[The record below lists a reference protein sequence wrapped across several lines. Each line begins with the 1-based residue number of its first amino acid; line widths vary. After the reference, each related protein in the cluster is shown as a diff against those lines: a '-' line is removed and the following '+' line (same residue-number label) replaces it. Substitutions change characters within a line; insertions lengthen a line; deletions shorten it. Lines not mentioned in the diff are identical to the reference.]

1 MEITSILQRRNVHG
15 RTEKLD
21 EIHTA
26 KLDALDEIL
35 EDNQDE
41 NLLIAYNYKTDLIR
55 LKARYPDAVVSD
67 NDPDII
73 TRWNNGEIKMLLA
86 HPASSAGHGLNLQH
100 GRKYYRVVRFK
111 LVLELYQQFNGR
123 LQTRQTKPVRIVHI
137 VCRRLYR

>member
-1 MEITSILQRRNVHG
+1 MGNVHR
-15 RTEKLD
+15 RTKNWT

-55 LKARYPDAVVSD
+55 LKARYPDAVVLD

-73 TRWNNGEIKMLLA
+73 TRWNNGQIKILLA
-86 HPASSAGHGLNLQH
+86 HPASAGMVIIYNMVE
-100 GRKYYRVVRFK
+100 YYRMVRSK
-111 LVLELYQQFNGR
+111 LVA
-123 LQTRQTKPVRIVHI
+123 
-137 VCRRLYR
+137 

>member
-1 MEITSILQRRNVHG
+1 MYTDELKNWT
-15 RTEKLD
+15 

-55 LKARYPDAVVSD
+55 LKTRYPDAVVLD

-73 TRWNNGEIKMLLA
+73 TRWNNGEIKM
-86 HPASSAGHGLNLQH
+86 
-100 GRKYYRVVRFK
+100 Y
-111 LVLELYQQFNGR
+111 
-123 LQTRQTKPVRIVHI
+123 
-137 VCRRLYR
+137 

>member
-1 MEITSILQRRNVHG
+1 MRKFFNAATLAGVYCKCNGAIYTDELKNWT
-15 RTEKLD
+15 

-55 LKARYPDAVVSD
+55 LKTRYPDAVVLD

-73 TRWNNGEIKMLLA
+73 TRWNNGEIKIFMPN
-86 HPASSAGHGLNLQH
+86 PACFTSIDCHD
-100 GRKYYRVVRFK
+100 
-111 LVLELYQQFNGR
+111 
-123 LQTRQTKPVRIVHI
+123 
-137 VCRRLYR
+137 

>member
-1 MEITSILQRRNVHG
+1 MQWCNVHR
-15 RTEKLD
+15 RTKNWT

-55 LKARYPDAVVSD
+55 LRARYPDAVVLD

-73 TRWNNGEIKMLLA
+73 TRWNNGQIKFYLPTLPVQGMGLTQ
-86 HPASSAGHGLNLQH
+86 HGGSIIVWFGLNWSL
-100 GRKYYRVVRFK
+100 GYTNNLMDDYTDRT
-111 LVLELYQQFNGR
+111 N
-123 LQTRQTKPVRIVHI
+123 
-137 VCRRLYR
+137 